1 MRTQHTKIGSWLT
14 LAVIAFL
21 SLLPIL
27 FAPFSP
33 VAEATGRKEHSARAG
48 WTKCAG
54 STCIET
60 VIIGT
65 MRGRSKTLSFAET
78 TYKKNTNKVISR
90 REAFATIGNFTQDRL
105 QSASV
110 NARIAVKR
118 CDAQDVC
125 KNAGKVHIKVKWTGK
140 GKARTDPEDGRRVR
154 DATVSGTVA
163 GNGLGKV
170 DFANLSVLP
179 K

>member
-1 MRTQHTKIGSWLT
+1 MRQKHTKIGSWLT
-14 LAVIAFL
+14 LVVIAFL
-21 SLLPIL
+21 TLLPLL

-33 VAEATGRKEHSARAG
+33 VAEAGGVKEQSARAG
-48 WTKCAG
+48 WTKCTG
-54 STCIET
+54 TTCIET

-65 MRGRSKTLSFAET
+65 MRGSSKTLSFAET
-78 TYKKNTNKVISR
+78 TYKKATGKVVSR
-90 REAFATIGNFTQDRL
+90 REAFARIGNFTQDRL

-125 KNAGKVHIKVKWTGK
+125 KNAGKVHIKAKWTGK
-140 GKARTDPEDGRRVR
+140 GKVRTDPEDKSRVR

-163 GNGLGKV
+163 GNGLGSLN
-170 DFANLSVLP
+170 FANLSVLP